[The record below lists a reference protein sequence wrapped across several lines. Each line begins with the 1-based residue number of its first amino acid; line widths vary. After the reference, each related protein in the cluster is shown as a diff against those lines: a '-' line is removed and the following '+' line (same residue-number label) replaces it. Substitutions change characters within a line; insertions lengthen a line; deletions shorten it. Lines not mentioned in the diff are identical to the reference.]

1 MNQDRSKIFL
11 KPEAKLSAKLSN
23 QQKINNLI
31 KHSAKNAKLSYSIA
45 KQQAISN
52 PISAI
57 ERRVLKKIRPSY
69 SLQDYQKLLNE
80 LYQVGP
86 LKKLSWLLQ
95 MDRS

>member
-1 MNQDRSKIFL
+1 MNQDRSKIFV

-31 KHSAKNAKLSYSIA
+31 KHSAKQAKLSYSIA
-45 KQQAISN
+45 KQQAIRN

-57 ERRVLKKIRPSY
+57 EKRVLKKLRPNY
-69 SLQDYQKLLNE
+69 STQDYTSLLNE
-80 LYQVGP
+80 LYQLGP
-86 LKKLSWLLQ
+86 LKKLSWLIQ

>member
-1 MNQDRSKIFL
+1 MNQDRSKIFF